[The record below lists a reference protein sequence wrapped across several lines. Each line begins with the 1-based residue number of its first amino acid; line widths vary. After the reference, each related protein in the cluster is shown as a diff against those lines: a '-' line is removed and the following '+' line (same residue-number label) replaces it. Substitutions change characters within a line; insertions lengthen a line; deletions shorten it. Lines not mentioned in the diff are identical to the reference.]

1 VVAQAAL
8 LEVTVDIPID
18 EAKWHRIIDPAYL
31 DLPKGHFAEYCQSG
45 GEMIVRITGPNA
57 HVTGNAVYLE
67 TAIAYAL
74 DWFYEVGGE
83 L

>member
-1 VVAQAAL
+1 M
-8 LEVTVDIPID
+8 DIPV
-18 EAKWHRIIDPAYL
+18 EGTGWHRMAPDEIR
-31 DLPKGHFAEYCQSG
+31 LPKDHYAEYTRSG
-45 GEMIVRITGPNA
+45 GELIVRIAGPNA